1 MKNKMKILLL
11 LSVAIL
17 ICVGVYYKMNTPSEE
32 VGNNQESI
40 VTMQQDWES
49 QFYIEE
55 IDDELFSKMY
65 GKSFKEN
72 CTTPRADLR
81 YVHILHK
88 DFEGQTQEG
97 EIICNVHVAQDLL
110 EIFKELYKANYQIEK
125 VRLVDEYDA
134 DDERSMAD
142 NNSSSFNYRYISY
155 TQTVSKHGLGL
166 AMDINTLYNPY
177 VKNVDGKLSVEPAN
191 ASAYVDR
198 DKDFDHKIDHDDLC
212 YQLFTEH
219 GFEWGGDWT
228 ESKDYQHFEIPDEMV
243 RQWYPNY

>member
-1 MKNKMKILLL
+1 
-11 LSVAIL
+11 
-17 ICVGVYYKMNTPSEE
+17 
-32 VGNNQESI
+32 
-40 VTMQQDWES
+40 MQQDWES
-49 QFYIEE
+49 QFYIEK
-55 IDDELFSKMY
+55 IDDELFSKMD

-72 CTTPRADLR
+72 CTTPREDLR

-88 DFEGQTQEG
+88 DFNGESKEG
-97 EIICNVHVAQDLL
+97 EIVCNVHIAQDLL

-177 VKNVDGKLSVEPAN
+177 VKNVEGKENVEPAN
-191 ASAYVDR
+191 ATAYVDR

-212 YQLFTEH
+212 YQLFIEH